1 MKILLLLNDAPY
13 GIERTYNALRTA
25 GALAK
30 REGVELKL
38 FLIGDAAVAARSG
51 QKVPAGYYN
60 TEVMLA
66 GPVRHGAA
74 VGVCGTCMDARG
86 IADTELAEGT
96 KRSTLEELTNW
107 TQWAD
112 KTLVF

>member
-13 GIERTYNALRTA
+13 GVERTYNALRTA

-38 FLIGDAAVAARSG
+38 FLVGDAAAAAKSG

-66 GPVRHGAA
+66 GPLRHGAA

-86 IADTELAEGT
+86 IRDTDLVPGSR
-96 KRSTLEELTNW
+96 RSTLEEMADWIL
-107 TQWAD
+107 WAD
-112 KTLVF
+112 KVIVF

>member
-1 MKILLLLNDAPY
+1 MKILLVLNDAPY

-38 FLIGDAAVAARSG
+38 FLIGDAAAAAKAG

-66 GPVRHGAA
+66 GPVRRGAA

-86 IADTELAEGT
+86 IQDSELVAGT
-96 KRSTLEELTNW
+96 RRSTLEELADW
-107 TQWAD
+107 MLWAD
-112 KTLVF
+112 KVIVF